1 MTENADR
8 GPREALRAITRGS
21 SDMGPADGTASEPRL
36 EAAVALTLRAGQMLM
51 AFFERVR
58 VGWKDDDSMVTD
70 ADLAVEDLIAG
81 EIERAF
87 PGEAIWGEERRR
99 AAVPD
104 RRYAWIVDPVDGTN
118 NFGRGMPGFSVSI
131 GVLRDGRPL
140 VGAVYDP
147 LARQLFSGSAG
158 EGAWLNGRPLRIEP
172 AALGP
177 RSLFSIRAPYPN
189 GVPAYVSRWLGR
201 YRLRRPGSTAL
212 ALCYVATGALAFVH
226 DHRASL
232 WDIAGAA
239 PVLHGAGGVLTDPA
253 GENVFPVEP
262 DALASTPIAFLAGD
276 PIAHHESLSDVRNT
290 EEEAAHGI

>member
-1 MTENADR
+1 VR
-8 GPREALRAITRGS
+8 GEGEGAGAPGS
-21 SDMGPADGTASEPRL
+21 FDMRPGGTASEPRL

-51 AFFERVR
+51 AFFERAR

-99 AAVPD
+99 AARPD
-104 RRYAWIVDPVDGTN
+104 SRYAWIVDPVDGTD

-140 VGAVYDP
+140 AGAVYDP
-147 LARQLFSGSAG
+147 LARQLFSGWAG
-158 EGAWLNGRPLRIEP
+158 EGAWLNGRPLRIEG

-177 RSLFSIRAPYPN
+177 RSLFSIRAPFAD
-189 GVPAYVSRWLGR
+189 GVPAFVSRWLRR

-212 ALCYVATGALAFVH
+212 ALCYVAVGAIAFVH

-239 PVLHGAGGVLTDPA
+239 PVLLAAGGVLTSPA
-253 GENVFPVEP
+253 GAALFPVEP
-262 DALASTPIAFLAGD
+262 DAIGGTPIAFLAGD
-276 PIAHHESLSDVRNT
+276 PIAHHESLSDVRN
-290 EEEAAHGI
+290 A